1 MKAVILTAGT
11 ATRLRPHT
19 EDRPK
24 ALLPVAGVPI
34 LRRTMT
40 SLMRSGFD
48 QFVIGTGYRGDDVRS
63 AVASWFPEADVTFV
77 DNPDYATTHNGRS
90 LLLLRPHLEGEP
102 FILFDDDVVF
112 EPEVVD
118 TVLERGLDTIAVR
131 SVGGLALDEVKVH
144 ADDQDRVVSIGADQ
158 PLRHSMGE
166 SVGIFVLS
174 GETSRALFGALE
186 HRGAGETYEVA
197 LQEIIDGGAI
207 LFGVDI
213 GTLYAAGIDTYQ
225 DLCAA
230 SARLAGAGF
239 ALDDDARLAL

>member
-1 MKAVILTAGT
+1 MRAVILTAGA

-40 SLMRSGFD
+40 SLLRAGFD
-48 QFVIGTGYRGDDVRS
+48 EFVIGTGYRADDVRA
-63 AVASWFPEADVTFV
+63 AVTSWFPEVDVTFV

-90 LLLLRPHLEGEP
+90 LAMLRPHLDGEP

-112 EPEVVD
+112 EPEVID
-118 TVLERGLDTIAVR
+118 TVLERGLDVIAVR

-166 SVGIFVLS
+166 SVGIFLFS
-174 GETSRALFGALE
+174 GETSRALFAALE
-186 HRGAGETYEVA
+186 DVGATETYEVA
-197 LQEIIDGGAI
+197 LQRIIDAGATI
-207 LFGVDI
+207 FGVDI
-213 GTLYAAGIDTYQ
+213 GTLYAAGVDTYQ

-230 SARLAGAGF
+230 SARLAGTGF
-239 ALDDDARLAL
+239 ALGDDARLAL

>member
-1 MKAVILTAGT
+1 MKAVILTAGA

-40 SLMRSGFD
+40 ALMHDGFD
-48 QFVIGTGYRGDDVRS
+48 QFVIGTGYRGDDVRA
-63 AVASWFPEADVTFV
+63 AVTSWFPDVDVTFV

-90 LLLLRPHLEGEP
+90 LLLLRPHLDGEP

-112 EPEVVD
+112 EQGVIEA
-118 TVLERGLDTIAVR
+118 VLERGLDVIAVR

-144 ADDQDRVVSIGADQ
+144 ADEEDRVVSIGADQ

-166 SVGIFVLS
+166 SVGIFLFS
-174 GETSRALFGALE
+174 GEVSRALFAALE
-186 HRGAGETYEVA
+186 HGGERDTYEVA
-197 LQEIIDGGAI
+197 LQQIIDAGATI
-207 LFGVDI
+207 FGVDI
-213 GTLYAAGIDTYQ
+213 GTLYAAGIDTYS

-230 SARLAGAGF
+230 NARLAGVGVVP
-239 ALDDDARLAL
+239 DDGRLAL

>member
-1 MKAVILTAGT
+1 MKAVILTAGS

-40 SLMRSGFD
+40 TLVRAGFD
-48 QFVIGTGYRGDDVRS
+48 DFVIGTGYHGDDVRA
-63 AVASWFPEADVTFV
+63 AVTAWFPELEVTFV
-77 DNPDYATTHNGRS
+77 DNPDYATTHNARS
-90 LLLLRPHLEGEP
+90 LFLLRGDLDGEA

-112 EPEVVD
+112 APEVID

-131 SVGGLALDEVKVH
+131 SVGALTRDEVKVH
-144 ADDQDRVVSIGADQ
+144 ADDQDRVLSIGADL

-166 SVGIFVLS
+166 SVGIFLFS
-174 GETSRALFGALE
+174 GETSRALFAALE
-186 HRGAGETYEVA
+186 QHAPGDTYEVA
-197 LQEIIDGGAI
+197 LQKIIDAGAT

-230 SARLAGAGF
+230 NARLAEAGF
-239 ALDDDARLAL
+239 ELEGDARLAL

>member
-1 MKAVILTAGT
+1 MRAVILTAG
-11 ATRLRPHT
+11 AAQRLRPHT

-40 SLMRSGFD
+40 SLMHVGFD
-48 QFVIGTGYRGDDVRS
+48 EFVIGTGYRGDDVRA
-63 AVASWFPEADVTFV
+63 AVTSWFPEVDVTFV
-77 DNPDYATTHNGRS
+77 DNPDYAATHNGRS
-90 LLLLRPHLEGEP
+90 LFLLREHLDGEP

-112 EPEVVD
+112 EPGVIE
-118 TVLERGLDTIAVR
+118 TVLERGLDVIAVR

-144 ADDQDRVVSIGADQ
+144 ADEEDRVVSIGADQ

-166 SVGIFVLS
+166 SVGIFLFS
-174 GETSRALFGALE
+174 GETSRALFAALE
-186 HRGAGETYEVA
+186 HGGLTETYEVA
-197 LQEIIDGGAI
+197 LQQIIDAGATI
-207 LFGVDI
+207 FGVDI

-230 SARLAGAGF
+230 NARLAGVGF